1 MKVKAVHMRLF
12 LLACQSV
19 MCTLL
24 LAAPQGHERASAK
37 AFKGVELYS
46 WRDSEGAW
54 LFALLPGT
62 NRIKAEAEIKKMEN
76 RISGVKELEE
86 RFLRLAEGEQ
96 VVFSANKTGMVST
109 PAKFNLE
116 DLKATLN
123 SLHTTF
129 RCQHGPHV
137 PQETNQLIEQ
147 LLNGAKSQPKSRS
160 RNS

>member
-76 RISGVKELEE
+76 RISGVKELEK
-86 RFLRLAEGEQ
+86 RFFRLAEGEQ
-96 VVFSANKTGMVST
+96 VFWFHRGLKGFAYPDEGVLADLASSARK
-109 PAKFNLE
+109 AKVE
-116 DLKATLN
+116 LK
-123 SLHTTF
+123 
-129 RCQHGPHV
+129 RP
-137 PQETNQLIEQ
+137 P
-147 LLNGAKSQPKSRS
+147 
-160 RNS
+160 